1 MISQQGKRTDL
12 QVACE
17 ILEHKGTMR
26 DVALHDGPLFVKYH
40 KGLYAYKQILQE
52 HRIEKPNVIWLW
64 GPSGCGKTRRATSFN
79 ENYYI
84 KDNSKWWEGYNNE
97 PVVIIDDF
105 RLSTWE
111 PGFDYLLR
119 LLDRYKCTVQI
130 KGGSAVFNSSTVFIT
145 SDRPP
150 EQFFYGRDYEQIIRR
165 IDILEYLP
173 ATIATEVGG
182 NTGANLD

>member
-12 QVACE
+12 HVACE

-40 KGLYAYKQILQE
+40 KGLWAYKQILEE
-52 HRIEKPNVIWLW
+52 HRTKAPHVEWYW
-64 GPSGCGKTRRATSFN
+64 GPSGCGKTRKATSFN
-79 ENYYI
+79 ENYFL
-84 KDNSKWWEGYNNE
+84 KNNSKWWCGYENQ

-111 PGFDYLLR
+111 AGFDELLR
-119 LLDRYKCTVQI
+119 LLQEYKCTVEV
-130 KGGSAVFNSSTVFIT
+130 KGGHAIFNSPYVFIT

-150 EQFFYGRDYEQIIRR
+150 EKFFYGKDYEQIIRR
-165 IDILEYLP
+165 INKVEYIG
-173 ATIATEVGG
+173 ATDATEVGG
-182 NTGANLD
+182 NTSANLD